1 MINEQALK
9 DRIKKIAIEKGIHFN
24 SCWKKF
30 LLERFLARL
39 AASGYFDKFIFKGGF
54 LLAYMIP
61 IGRETIDLDFLF
73 TNSKAGKE
81 ELRKIFEE
89 ITSVHSEDGFNFSFH
104 SIELLSQPH
113 MEYPGY
119 RIVLNTS
126 FAKIKDKIQIDIGI
140 GDIVHPLTYEIQ
152 LIKYSGKPLF
162 ESAISLLVY
171 PVETI
176 FSEKLETI
184 ISKGLGNSRMK
195 DYHDLILLLRK
206 KELLDLNKLKVALT
220 NTFFHRETPLGLI
233 QFDETSLNFLQKMW
247 IAHIQGLGD
256 VAKNLDLPL
265 DISAVIEE
273 INKYIAPITSF
284 S

>member
-73 TNSKAGKE
+73 TRSKAGKE

-89 ITSVHSEDGFNFSFH
+89 ITSVHPEDGFNFSFH

-126 FAKIKDKIQIDIGI
+126 FAKIKDKIQIDVGV
-140 GDIVHPLTYEIQ
+140 GDIVQPLTYEIQ
-152 LIKYSGKPLF
+152 LIQYCGKPLF
-162 ESAISLLVY
+162 EDAISLLIY

-206 KELLDLNKLKVALT
+206 KELLDLDKLKVALT
-220 NTFFHRETPLGLI
+220 NTFFHRGTPIGLI
-233 QFDETSLNFLQKMW
+233 QFDGTSLNFMQKMW
-247 IAHIQGLGD
+247 VAHLQGLGE
-256 VAKNLDLPL
+256 VAKDLDLPQ
-265 DISAVIEE
+265 DISSVIEE
-273 INKYIAPITSF
+273 INKYIAPIASF